1 MRRLTFL
8 LAVLFLIAGN
18 SVAGTLTQGFEDG
31 PGGWHARQV
40 AGNVQCSVVGSPWWI
55 HSGSSVFMAGPSDC
69 EVNCQENSVLALEI
83 VLHRNVQTL
92 T

>member
-1 MRRLTFL
+1 MRYGLLFLT
-8 LAVLFLIAGN
+8 LFVLIAGN

-69 EVNCQENSVLALEI
+69 RSQLPGKLRA
-83 VLHRNVQTL
+83 RP
-92 T
+92 